1 MTLYDT
7 KGRAMRLTP
16 PRLAGLAAGT
26 PHNTRARAVKR
37 GQGTMRRRT

>member
-16 PRLAGLAAGT
+16 PRLVWPREHRTT
-26 PHNTRARAVKR
+26 PAPVR
-37 GQGTMRRRT
+37 